1 MAAIQIHDNG
11 TFTFSTDRPADRKT
25 LIPSAPLGILVHEG
39 RAHLPVSAKQDGE
52 LVSLSFPCG
61 NCLIRVEDKGRY
73 VKLTLC
79 SVPDGTTGF
88 VFGPYPT
95 TADSFGEILGA
106 GWYEDGSVVCI
117 QSLMPKVEEGV
128 IPAVREDLTGLTLN
142 RFRSAASRQDGQVYL
157 HCSVKDRTREEI
169 REDGFRVQ
177 PIQGEDALVT
187 GSSVAL
193 LYAES
198 ADELLDS
205 IGGME
210 LAEGLP
216 HPVYEGQY
224 AKKDKRVSSFYF
236 VFDGPDM
243 AQEDRIEA
251 AKEAGVNCVYFS
263 DLFEKWGHF
272 TINAENFPGG
282 VEEVRRDSDEAA
294 SCGIVS
300 GAHSLSN
307 FIHTNDEYVTPVPH
321 EHLQIR
327 DRTRLAREID
337 GGETEICLEEPA
349 GYAEKSTLNVFR
361 IGDELLTYRGFDA
374 EKKRLTGCTRGA
386 FGTKAVPHP
395 VGSEVLRL
403 KDHPYR
409 TVFPD
414 IVLQD
419 EMAHRLGRRIAE
431 CGIGKMSFDGL
442 EGCFETGHGKYA
454 AARFVLETLS
464 EVGPELMCDASIPTH
479 YLWHAFSYNNWGEP
493 FYDSDRRGGMHIHR
507 TRNQAFFKRN
517 LIPPMLGWYKV
528 FLADKTGR
536 FEATP
541 PENMEYIL
549 SRSAAYDAGAALL
562 FETATAKGHGLIH
575 DYYKLIRRW
584 NRFRLEAD
592 IPESVRERMREE
604 KSDWHLE
611 ETADGWELTER
622 VIRTHDLA
630 YCDREV
636 KTEGGKLGQDVSA
649 EAGSDGV
656 RLRHSSV
663 FCLDGP
669 YPSDEAEEPI
679 LFRIRVGKP
688 GCGMM
693 ENLSLY
699 GSLRFNFHADGG
711 EYLVYEGGT
720 TLYRYD
726 GSYRLLETIE
736 GEGMP
741 FAVRRESPYIW
752 GMVEYTTDDNPDAS
766 YVMTE
771 FRKKQV
777 WHIGPKAQS
786 EVQP

>member
-1 MAAIQIHDNG
+1 MAGLQIHDNG
-11 TFTFSTDRPADRKT
+11 TFTFVAGGKER
-25 LIPSAPLGILVHEG
+25 IPSAPLGILVHRGCAWE
-39 RAHLPVSAKQDGE
+39 PVSATSEGE
-52 LVSLSFPCG
+52 FVSLGFPCG
-61 NCLIRVEDKGRY
+61 FCRIRIEDKGRY

-79 SVPDGTTGF
+79 GLPDGTTGF

-95 TADSFGEILGA
+95 TAASCGEVLGA

-128 IPAVREDLTGLTLN
+128 IPAIREDRTSLTLD
-142 RFRSAASRQDGQVYL
+142 RFRNAASVQDGRVFL
-157 HCSVKDRTREEI
+157 HCSAKDRTREEI

-177 PIQGEDALVT
+177 PLAGEDALVT
-187 GSSVAL
+187 GSSIAL
-193 LYAES
+193 LYADS
-198 ADELLDS
+198 ADGLLDA
-205 IGGME
+205 IGEME

-216 HPVYEGQY
+216 HPVYEGNY
-224 AKKDKRVSSFYF
+224 AKKDRRVSSFYF

-243 AQEDRIEA
+243 SEEDRIAA
-251 AKEAGVNCVYFS
+251 AKEAGVGCVYFS

-272 TINAENFPGG
+272 TVNRKNFPGG
-282 VEEVRRDSDEAA
+282 AAEVRQSSDEAA
-294 SCGIVS
+294 SHGIVS
-300 GAHSLSN
+300 GAHTLSN
-307 FIHTNDEYVTPVPH
+307 FIHTNDEYVSPVPH

-327 DRTRLAREID
+327 DETRLAREIS
-337 GGETEICLEEPA
+337 GEETEIFLEEPA

-361 IGDELLTYRGFDA
+361 IGDELITYREFDA
-374 EKKRLTGCTRGA
+374 EENRLTGCTRGA
-386 FGTKAVPHP
+386 FGTAAVPHP
-395 VGSEVLRL
+395 AGSAVLRL
-403 KDHPYR
+403 KDHPYG

-419 EMAHRLGRRIAE
+419 EMARRLGQWIAE

-454 AARFVLETLS
+454 AARFVLETLR
-464 EVGPELMCDASIPTH
+464 ETGPELMCDASITTH

-549 SRSAAYDAGAALL
+549 SRSAAFDAGAALL

-575 DYYKLIRRW
+575 EYYKLIRRW

-592 IPESVRERMREE
+592 IPEAVRERMREE
-604 KSDWHLE
+604 QSNWHLE
-611 ETADGWELTER
+611 ETAEGWELTER
-622 VIRTHDLA
+622 IIRTHDLA

-636 KTEGGKLGQDVSA
+636 KTEAGTLGHDVSA
-649 EAGSDGV
+649 EAGAGGV
-656 RLRHSSV
+656 RVRHGAIL
-663 FCLDGP
+663 CLEGS
-669 YPSDEAEEPI
+669 YPSDGEEEEEPI

-693 ENLSLY
+693 EDLSLY
-699 GSLRFNFHADGG
+699 GSLRFSFHADGG
-711 EYLVYEGGT
+711 EYLVYGGGT

-726 GSYRLLETIE
+726 RNYRLLETIE
-736 GEGMP
+736 GEGSPLVARKGSP
-741 FAVRRESPYIW
+741 FLW
-752 GMVEYTTDDNPDAS
+752 GMVEFTTDDNPDAS
-766 YVMTE
+766 CVMTE
-771 FRKKQV
+771 FRRKQV
-777 WHIGPKAQS
+777 WRIGPKAR
-786 EVQP
+786 P